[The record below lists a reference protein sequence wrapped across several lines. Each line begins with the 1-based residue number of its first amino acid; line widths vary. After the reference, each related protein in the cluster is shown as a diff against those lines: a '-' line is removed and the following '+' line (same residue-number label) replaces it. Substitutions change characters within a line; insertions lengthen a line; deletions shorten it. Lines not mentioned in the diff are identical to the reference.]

1 LKPAQTIINLWSGP
15 RNISTAMMYAFSQ
28 RKDVR
33 VFDEPL
39 YAHYL
44 RVTGLNH
51 PGREEVLAAQ
61 NNDGDAVMDNFLFD
75 NFTRPVLFLKQ
86 MTHHLVDIDL
96 RFLEQSKNIILI
108 RDPKKVLHSYGKVI
122 EQPTLEDIGI
132 KQSFELFE
140 YLQKLQLHNIVVDAD
155 TILKN
160 PEAALKTICVSCD
173 IPFLPVMLSWAPGP
187 KKADGVWAKYWYE
200 NVHASSGFQEYQE
213 EEIHLLSNLQ
223 KVYET
228 AVPFYE
234 KLKKHAI

>member
-1 LKPAQTIINLWSGP
+1 MKPAQTIINLWSGP

-140 YLQKLQLHNIVVDAD
+140 YLQKAQLHCLVVDAD
-155 TILKN
+155 TILID

>member
-1 LKPAQTIINLWSGP
+1 MKPAQTIINLWSGP

>member
-1 LKPAQTIINLWSGP
+1 MKPAQTIINLWSGP

-213 EEIHLLSNLQ
+213 EEIHLLSN
-223 KVYET
+223 
-228 AVPFYE
+228 
-234 KLKKHAI
+234 

>member
-140 YLQKLQLHNIVVDAD
+140 YLQKAQLHCLVVDAD
-155 TILKN
+155 TILKD
-160 PEAALKTICVSCD
+160 PEAALKTICVSCG
-173 IPFLPVMLSWAPGP
+173 IPFLPAMLSWAPGP

-213 EEIHLLSNLQ
+213 EEIHLLSKLQ

-228 AVPFYE
+228 AVPYYE

>member
-1 LKPAQTIINLWSGP
+1 MKPAQTIINLWSGP

-140 YLQKLQLHNIVVDAD
+140 YLQKAQLHCLVVDAD
-155 TILKN
+155 TILID
-160 PEAALKTICVSCD
+160 PEAALKTICVSCG
-173 IPFLPVMLSWAPGP
+173 IPFLPAMLSWAPGP

-213 EEIHLLSNLQ
+213 EEIHLLSKLQ